1 MTAPMECVEACTAE
15 EFRSRYRNKAAVC
28 FRGLVG
34 DWAACQSWRRREHME
49 AALGGAASTVR
60 AQTSPSNIFPAVYA
74 RNATDTAEIAV
85 STVLDA
91 TLFAPKD
98 GPPPPLLYCKLS
110 LAAALRRDVGGLPE
124 SVFGEPSKLST
135 SGETTFWMGS
145 GGVVTPL
152 HFDHCHTVISQVV
165 GRKRVIVSPLDDSEH
180 LYPRSV
186 ADGAPR
192 TSRIDLGA
200 WLRGDATQRA
210 LYPDVV
216 RARLYET
223 ELTPGD
229 LVYIPPGWWHYV
241 EALEGNAS
249 VLLPFDMSVAE
260 QQSLPRPWA
269 APEWGARQSG
279 SADEAA
285 AAKATG
291 TAPALPTAADEEE
304 VVEEMDDALASFAL
318 DELDYASDDADGDAA
333 VGGTALEDRHAVRN
347 AARLWRNPTPIAEA
361 LPALSADTFRS
372 HHRNASPVVVRGL
385 ASAWPACAQWSDA
398 AALVALAV
406 DGPTTQLEAADG
418 EHFLRC
424 DCTVTTVDFSAAAR
438 RVFGGGEA
446 GRPRVM
452 VRAPLSGGLLAAVA
466 PDDVAAL
473 MGGAA
478 VKLPNCGVWFGSAG
492 SVTPLHYD
500 LCHGFLC
507 QIVGRKVFTF
517 VAPDD
522 TRCLHRRADRPE
534 VADVD
539 PDLWSGDG
547 EAAAA
552 ERARHPAFAELGT
565 VWSVELGPGD
575 VLYTPPFWWH
585 HVRTHDD
592 GPALSVLV
600 PFDPEADEAPHPC
613 HYF

>member
-34 DWAACQSWRRREHME
+34 DWAALETWRQREHME
-49 AALGGAASTVR
+49 RRWAARPPPCGRRRRQQHIPGGVR
-60 AQTSPSNIFPAVYA
+60 AKP
-74 RNATDTAEIAV
+74 TDTAEVAV

-180 LYPRSV
+180 LYPRSG

-210 LYPDVV
+210 LYPDVA

-260 QQSLPRPWA
+260 QRSLPRPWA

-291 TAPALPTAADEEE
+291 TAPALPMAADEEE
-304 VVEEMDDALASFAL
+304 GVEEMDDALASFAL
-318 DELDYASDDADGDAA
+318 DELDYASDDADGDADA
-333 VGGTALEDRHAVRN
+333 GAAALEDRHAVRN

-372 HHRNASPVVVRGL
+372 HHRNATPVVVRGL
-385 ASAWPACAQWSDA
+385 ASAWPACSQWSDA

-406 DGPTTQLEAADG
+406 DGTTTQLEAADG

-424 DCTVTTVDFSAAAR
+424 DCTVTTVDFGGGAPRLRRRRGGAAAGDGARAAVGRGARSRGAGRCGGADGRRGGDAAQLR
-438 RVFGGGEA
+438 RVVSERARWRRSTTTCATASSAKSSGA
-446 GRPRVM
+446 RPSPSSRRTTRDASTAAPTGPRSRTSTRTYGAATARRRRRA
-452 VRAPLSGGLLAAVA
+452 RAPPGVCGAQRRLERRARPG
-466 PDDVAAL
+466 DVAA
-473 MGGAA
+473 
-478 VKLPNCGVWFGSAG
+478 
-492 SVTPLHYD
+492 
-500 LCHGFLC
+500 
-507 QIVGRKVFTF
+507 
-517 VAPDD
+517 
-522 TRCLHRRADRPE
+522 
-534 VADVD
+534 
-539 PDLWSGDG
+539 
-547 EAAAA
+547 
-552 ERARHPAFAELGT
+552 
-565 VWSVELGPGD
+565 
-575 VLYTPPFWWH
+575 PPFWWH
-585 HVRTHDD
+585 HVPPTTTAPPSRFSCPSTRRRTRRRTR
-592 GPALSVLV
+592 AIIFSS
-600 PFDPEADEAPHPC
+600 
-613 HYF
+613 